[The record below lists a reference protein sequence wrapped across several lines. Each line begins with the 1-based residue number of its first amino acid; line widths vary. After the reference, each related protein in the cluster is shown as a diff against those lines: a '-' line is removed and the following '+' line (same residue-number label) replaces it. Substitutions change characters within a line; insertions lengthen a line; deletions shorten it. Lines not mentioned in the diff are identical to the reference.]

1 MVLRPAVKASAS
13 EAALLGGDIVI
24 DPARPRA
31 AVSAMGAAGSAS
43 TLARLNA
50 AVAELKALSIQAL
63 LQQGVDALGAERP
76 KAAAE
81 AALKALEQDERCG
94 HAWYV
99 LAVAR
104 EKAGDFKGSLQ
115 CYEAALQL
123 LPNEAEIAN
132 DLGRLAYRLG
142 MKPLAEQLFIRYLE
156 HQPTSIEGAN
166 NLACALR
173 DQNRYVEAIDVLK
186 AAIGAHPAVAQ
197 LWNTLGTVLSEQGE
211 FETAVTF
218 FDEAVRCD
226 PKMFRARYNRGNAR
240 LSIGDAAGADED
252 NAAALKAVT
261 APDEAAMM
269 RLARSTILLVNGEI
283 GAGWDAYEARLE
295 PQYAD
300 VTHFMIDRPQW
311 TPEAD
316 LEGRSLL
323 LMGEQG
329 LGDEVLFANMIPDVL
344 EALGPDGRLHLAIE
358 KRLVPLMQRSF
369 PDAAVGAHAT
379 YRVDTHTVRGA
390 PFVKDS
396 EAIDLWA
403 PLASP
408 LRRFRRSVD
417 AYPDRPAFLVPDPER
432 VAYWRSILD
441 RAPPGPKVG
450 LLWKSLRV
458 DGARQ
463 RYFSPFE
470 QWAPVLATSGAAFV
484 NLQYGDCA
492 DEIAEARRSL
502 GVDIWSPPGI
512 DLKDDLDDVA
522 ALSSALDLVI
532 GPANATSNIAAAC
545 GAPVWLISTPAA
557 WPRLGT
563 DRYPWYPSVTVFN
576 SPGFNQWGPVMSDVA
591 QALER
596 FVAAPTVEAARTA

>member
-1 MVLRPAVKASAS
+1 MASRSAAKASAS
-13 EAALLGGDIVI
+13 EAALLGGEVVAA
-24 DPARPRA
+24 PARPRVA
-31 AVSAMGAAGSAS
+31 ASAMGSAGSAS
-43 TLARLNA
+43 ALARLNA
-50 AVAELKALSIQAL
+50 AVAELKAVSIQAL

-76 KAAAE
+76 RDAAE
-81 AALKALEQDERCG
+81 LALKALEQDERSG

-104 EKAGDFKGSLQ
+104 EKVGDFKGSLR

-156 HQPTSIEGAN
+156 HQPASTEAAN

-186 AAIGAHPAVAQ
+186 AVIGAHPTVAQ
-197 LWNTLGTVLSEQGE
+197 LWNTLGTVLSEQGD

-240 LSIGDAAGADED
+240 LSIGDGAGADED
-252 NAAALKAVT
+252 NTAALKAVT
-261 APDEAAMM
+261 APDEVAMM

-300 VTHFMIDRPQW
+300 VTHFMIDRPRW

-316 LEGRSLL
+316 LKGRSLL

-344 EALGPDGRLHLAIE
+344 EALGPEGRLHLAVE

-369 PDAAVGAHAT
+369 PDVTVGAHAT

-396 EAIDLWA
+396 QQIDLWA

-417 AYPDRPAFLVPDPER
+417 AFPDRAAFLVPDPER
-432 VAYWRSILD
+432 VAHWRRVLD
-441 RAPPGPKVG
+441 QAPRGPKVG
-450 LLWKSLRV
+450 LLWKSLKV

-470 QWAPVLATSGAAFV
+470 QWAPVLATLGATFV

-492 DEIAEARRSL
+492 AEIAEARKTL
-502 GVDIWSPPGI
+502 GVDVWEPPGI
-512 DLKDDLDDVA
+512 DLKDELDEVA

-545 GAPVWLISTPAA
+545 GAPVWLISTPGA

-563 DRYPWYPSVTVFN
+563 DRYPWYPSVRVFN

-596 FVAAPTVEAARTA
+596 FVATPASEAGHKA

>member
-1 MVLRPAVKASAS
+1 MAPRPAAKASAS
-13 EAALLGGDIVI
+13 EAALLGAEIVV

-31 AVSAMGAAGSAS
+31 AVSAMGAAGSAN

-50 AVAELKALSIQAL
+50 AVAELKAISIQGL
-63 LQQGVDALGAERP
+63 LQQAVEALGAERP

-81 AALKALEQDERCG
+81 AALKALEQDERNG

-104 EKAGDFKGSLQ
+104 EKVGDFKGSLQ

-123 LPNEAEIAN
+123 LPQEAEVAN
-132 DLGRLAYRLG
+132 DLGRLAYRLD
-142 MKPLAEQLFIRYLE
+142 MKPLAEKLFIRYLE
-156 HQPTSIEGAN
+156 HQPTSIEAAN

-186 AAIGAHPAVAQ
+186 TAIGGNPAVAQ

-218 FDEAVRCD
+218 FDEAMRCD

-240 LSIGDAAGADED
+240 LSIGDGAGADED
-252 NAAALKAVT
+252 NAAALRVVK

-269 RLARSTILLVNGEI
+269 RLARSTILLVNGEV

-311 TPEAD
+311 TPQSD

-344 EALGPDGRLHLAIE
+344 EALGPKGRLHLAVE

-369 PDAAVGAHAT
+369 PDATVGAHAT

-390 PFVKDS
+390 PFVKDFG
-396 EAIDLWA
+396 AIDLWA

-408 LRRFRRSVD
+408 LRRFRRTVD
-417 AYPDRPAFLVPDPER
+417 AYPDRQAFLVPDPER
-432 VAYWRSILD
+432 VAHWRRILD
-441 RAPPGPKVG
+441 QAPACPKVG
-450 LLWKSLRV
+450 LLWKSLKV
-458 DGARQ
+458 DGSRQ

-470 QWAPVLATSGAAFV
+470 QWAPVLATPGAAFV

-492 DEIAEARRSL
+492 AEIAEARATL
-502 GVDIWSPPGI
+502 GVDIWEPPGI

-545 GAPVWLISTPAA
+545 GAPVWLVSMPAA

-563 DRYPWYPSVTVFN
+563 DRYPWYPSVTVFKT
-576 SPGFNQWGPVMSDVA
+576 PGFNQWGPVMNDMA

-596 FVAAPTVEAARTA
+596 FVTGPATMAAGAA

>member
-1 MVLRPAVKASAS
+1 MSSRLAAKASTS
-13 EAALLGGDIVI
+13 EAALLGAEIVAA
-24 DPARPRA
+24 PARPRIVA
-31 AVSAMGAAGSAS
+31 GAMGAAGSAN

-63 LQQGVDALGAERP
+63 LRQAVDALGAEQAQ
-76 KAAAE
+76 AAAE
-81 AALKALEQDERCG
+81 AALKALEQDERSG

-142 MKPLAEQLFIRYLE
+142 MKPLAEQLFIRFLE
-156 HQPTSIEGAN
+156 HQPGSIEGAN

-173 DQNRYVEAIDVLK
+173 DQNRYVEAIEVLK
-186 AAIGAHPAVAQ
+186 PVIGANPAVAQ
-197 LWNTLGTVLSEQGE
+197 LWNTLGTVLTEQGE
-211 FETAVTF
+211 IETAITF
-218 FDEAVRCD
+218 FDEALRCD
-226 PKMFRARYNRGNAR
+226 PTMFRARYNRGNAR
-240 LSIGDAAGADED
+240 LTLGDGGGADED
-252 NAAALKAVT
+252 NAAALAVVA

-269 RLARSTILLVNGEI
+269 RLARSTILLVNGEV

-295 PQYAD
+295 PQYAE
-300 VTHFMIDRPQW
+300 VTHFMIDRPKW
-311 TPEAD
+311 TPDVD
-316 LEGRSLL
+316 LRGRSLL

-344 EALGPDGRLHLAIE
+344 EALGPEGRLHLAVE

-369 PDAAVGAHAT
+369 PTAVVGAHAT

-390 PFVKDS
+390 PFVGDF

-408 LRRFRRSVD
+408 LRRFRRT
-417 AYPDRPAFLVPDPER
+417 AEAFPDRRAFLSADPER
-432 VAYWRSILD
+432 VAYWRGVLD
-441 RAPPGPKVG
+441 QAPPGPKIG
-450 LLWKSLRV
+450 LLWKSLTLQ
-458 DGARQ
+458 GARQ
-463 RYFSPFE
+463 RHFSPFE
-470 QWAPVLATSGAAFV
+470 QWAPVLATPGATFV

-492 DEIAEARRSL
+492 AEIAEARKTL
-502 GVDIWSPPGI
+502 GVEIWEPPGI
-512 DLKDDLDDVA
+512 DLKDDLGEVA
-522 ALSSALDLVI
+522 ALSCALDLVI

-545 GAPVWLISTPAA
+545 GAPVWMISTPGA
-557 WPRLGT
+557 WPKLGT
-563 DRYPWYPSVTVFN
+563 DHYPWYPSVTVFN
-576 SPGFNQWGPVMSDVA
+576 PPGFNQWTAVMGEVA
-591 QALER
+591 QALGQY
-596 FVAAPTVEAARTA
+596 VAAPAAEASRTA